1 MKHQL
6 QAGRPHSVIGKTI
19 EELEGLLG
27 ANGAS
32 LVYADY
38 PRPGDNRETRRPRQH

>member
-1 MKHQL
+1 M
-6 QAGRPHSVIGKTI
+6 IGKTV

-38 PRPGDNRETRRPRQH
+38 PRPRDNRGTRETGPRQH